1 MQCHGEPTK
10 YIFWGF
16 GSAMFNTSWKHY
28 NKEYFISEEMS
39 TEDIAMRTIAIEL
52 AKNRTATTFYFDN
65 IVFEIY
71 HEDPSVVMLW
81 NNIVTNSDLEGDDV
95 SCFKATVKRGGENF
109 IDYAPIVDGAGKGNS
124 RGIVVESK
132 DNPPESWDT
141 QFFVCLPQSVPAG
154 TKYRFSFDHK
164 ASQDAPITMQ
174 CHDEPS
180 DYIYY
185 GFGGDFSITTSWGHY
200 EHEGYITSEM
210 STDEKKMRTI
220 AIDLAHNTTATTFYF
235 DNIVFEI
242 EQPQEEEDESVT
254 ITADSKAMTY
264 GDDVPTLTFRF
275 SGATLK
281 GTPELSTTATK
292 TSPVGKYPIKV
303 ERGTVT
309 NEQVTFVDGTLT
321 ISKAAL
327 YVGVQ
332 DVTITEG
339 DAIPSFDLTYR
350 GFCNDDTEANAF
362 TTYPTARTTATSSS
376 KPGTYPITVSGGSA
390 TNYSLTYTQGTLTIL
405 AKAATTSWENI
416 VKNSDLEGDDVSCFF
431 VREDLAKDSLILNAT
446 IVNGA
451 GKDNSRGIVVHS
463 VDDASEGWNTQFF
476 VRLPQSLPVGAK
488 YRFSFDHKAS
498 QDASVN
504 MEVHQEPSDYIY
516 WGFGSTTCTTS
527 WDHYENEGV
536 VTLEM
541 STDEKQMRTIAIDLA
556 GNATATTFY
565 FDNIV
570 FEVYNGQG
578 EDESATIT
586 ADDKTMVY
594 GDDLPTLTYTS
605 SGVALEGTPKLTT
618 TATKTSPVGTYPIKV
633 ERGTVTNGQVTYVYG
648 ILTITKAPLTAK
660 ADDKTMQQ
668 GDKVPSLTISYSGW
682 KLDETENVLKTK
694 PTAKTTANSQ
704 SEPGTYRITVS
715 GGEAQNYDFTYES
728 GTLTVLQTSSFNL
741 SISST
746 GNGYVAYDGNTV
758 RGKMSTFSVGKG
770 TDAILKFIADD
781 GNRLKSVKVNGKDVT
796 STIVNNQYTVSDISA
811 STSIEVA
818 FEAIPTYSLNIV
830 ASGNGKAVY
839 GVTTIRNQSRDF
851 TLQEGV
857 SAVVSFTP
865 DEGYRIKSVIVNNI
879 DRTSQVSNGQ
889 ITISNIKQDTN
900 VEVSFEEIPPTT
912 HYLRITVSDN
922 GSVTYDGNSVRGT
935 TKSFDVVEGSYV
947 TIKIEADEGYQLKS
961 VKVNSTDVTANVVNG
976 QYTTD
981 KIMAFTRLNVEFEA
995 IPTFSMT
1002 IKSSAF
1008 GSVKYGDA
1016 VITNR
1021 TETFTVKEGTSAVL
1035 TFMADDNG
1043 RLLHILLNGENIT
1056 SELTNGQ
1063 YTISDIR
1070 ADQNIEAE
1078 YEEDVAKITE
1088 AGIAYSV
1095 VSYDERTVVL
1105 AAGNYDQVL
1114 TVPSRITAKG
1124 KTWRVVGVADDAL
1137 KDNPELA
1144 AIVWKPE
1151 VLFSGEVKNPNL
1163 LLYVKADQYAPEGI
1177 TNVIVGNMDNDE
1189 TLVAENIVLTEA
1201 ESGNNF
1207 YCPIAFTA
1215 KRISYKHN
1223 YSMITGFNTCQGW
1236 ETLVLPFDVS
1246 MIVNAKGTELVPY
1259 NSWRQGSNLRPFWL
1273 YQMTES
1279 GWQAENEIKA
1289 NVPYIIS
1296 MPNNELYQSSYN
1308 IAGNIQF
1315 IGNSVEVKTSDN
1327 LTIGRNGKKRLVA
1340 NYQNKAASSD
1350 IYALNVNN
1358 LWCQNTEA
1366 EREGSVFVIE
1376 SRAVHPF
1383 EAYMTIEGGNA
1394 PWMIPVFDNGVPTNI
1409 IEMERMRNVGNEEW
1423 YDLQGRKLQGAPT
1436 KSGIYIRNGKKIKK

>member
-1 MQCHGEPTK
+1 MRFRVLVLAIIGLFQLTIG
-10 YIFWGF
+10 
-16 GSAMFNTSWKHY
+16 GSV
-28 NKEYFISEEMS
+28 I
-39 TEDIAMRTIAIEL
+39 
-52 AKNRTATTFYFDN
+52 TTFAQTGQWVN
-65 IVFEIY
+65 IVE
-71 HEDPSVVMLW
+71 
-81 NNIVTNSDLEGDDV
+81 NSDLEGDDV
-95 SCFKATVKRGGENF
+95 SCFFTRENLAED
-109 IDYAPIVDGAGKGNS
+109 IELVPSTIVDGAGLDGS
-124 RGIVVESK
+124 RGIVVHSVDDPSETWNTQFFIRLLQSLPAGTKYRFSFDYKASQEANVSMQTHEEPSIYIHWDFGSTIFTTSWQHYEADGIITEEMSK
-132 DNPPESWDT
+132 DDVQMRSVAFNLAEIATATTYYFDNLVFEIYEGEEDPTPMSWANIVTNSDLEGSDVSCFYVCENLDGGKPTELATIVDGAGVDDSRGIVVQSVDDPTESWNT
-141 QFFVCLPQSVPAG
+141 QFFVRLPQSLPKG

-174 CHDEPS
+174 CHDEPG
-180 DYIYY
+180 DFIYY
-185 GFGGDFSITTSWGHY
+185 GFGGDFSVTTSWGHY
-200 EHEGYITSEM
+200 EREGYISSEM
-210 STDEKKMRTI
+210 SKADKQMRTI

-242 EQPQEEEDESVT
+242 YKEQGETEEESVT

-264 GDDVPTLTFRF
+264 GDDVPTLTFRS

-309 NEQVTFVDGTLT
+309 NANVTFVDGTLT
-321 ISKAAL
+321 VSKATL
-327 YVGVQ
+327 YVGVKNA
-332 DVTITEG
+332 TITEG
-339 DAIPSFDLTYR
+339 DPIPSFDLTYR

-362 TTYPTARTTATSSS
+362 TTYPTATTTATSSS
-376 KPGTYPITVSGGSA
+376 KPGTYPITVNGGSA

-405 AKAATTSWENI
+405 AK
-416 VKNSDLEGDDVSCFF
+416 G
-431 VREDLAKDSLILNAT
+431 
-446 IVNGA
+446 
-451 GKDNSRGIVVHS
+451 
-463 VDDASEGWNTQFF
+463 
-476 VRLPQSLPVGAK
+476 
-488 YRFSFDHKAS
+488 
-498 QDASVN
+498 
-504 MEVHQEPSDYIY
+504 
-516 WGFGSTTCTTS
+516 
-527 WDHYENEGV
+527 
-536 VTLEM
+536 
-541 STDEKQMRTIAIDLA
+541 
-556 GNATATTFY
+556 
-565 FDNIV
+565 
-570 FEVYNGQG
+570 
-578 EDESATIT
+578 DESATVT

-594 GDDLPTLTYTS
+594 GDDVPTLTYTS
-605 SGVALEGTPKLTT
+605 SGVALEGTPKLST
-618 TATKTSPVGTYPIKV
+618 TATKTSPVGTYPIKI

-660 ADDKTMQQ
+660 ADDKTMKQ
-668 GDKVPSLTISYSGW
+668 GDEVPSLTISYSGW
-682 KLDETENVLKTK
+682 KLDEKENVLKTK
-694 PTAKTTANSQ
+694 PTAKTTATSK
-704 SEPGTYRITVS
+704 SEPGNYRITVS
-715 GGEAQNYDFTYES
+715 GGDAQNYDFTYES
-728 GTLTVLQTSSFNL
+728 GILTVLQASSFELN
-741 SISST
+741 ISST
-746 GNGYVAYDGNTV
+746 GNGYVAYDGNIV
-758 RGKMSTFSVGKG
+758 RGKTSTFSVGKG
-770 TDAILKFIADD
+770 TNAILKFIADD

-1008 GSVKYGDA
+1008 GSVKYDDV

-1043 RLLHILLNGENIT
+1043 RLLRILLNGENIT

-1070 ADQNIEAE
+1070 ADQSVEAE
-1078 YEEDVAKITE
+1078 YEEDVTKLTE
-1088 AGIAYSV
+1088 AGVAYSV
-1095 VSYDERTVVL
+1095 MSYDERTVVL
-1105 AAGNYDQVL
+1105 AAGNYGEVL
-1114 TVPSRITAKG
+1114 TVPSKITAKG

>member
-1 MQCHGEPTK
+1 MYAQTGTWVNIVKNSDLEGDDVSCFFARENAAGDETVLPATIVDGAGVDDSRGIVVKSVDDAPEDWNTELFIRLPQTLPVGTKCRLSFDYKANTETDVSMQCHGEPTE

-16 GSAMFNTSWKHY
+16 GSATFNTSWQHF
-28 NKEYFISEEMS
+28 NREYIISEEMS
-39 TEDIAMRTIAIEL
+39 KDDIPMRTIAIEL

-65 IVFEIY
+65 IVFEIF
-71 HEDPSVVMLW
+71 HRDESVVMSW
-81 NNIVTNSDLEGDDV
+81 NNIVTNSDFEGGDV
-95 SCFKATVKRGGENF
+95 SCFYVCENLDGGTSTELAT
-109 IDYAPIVDGAGKGNS
+109 IVDGAGVNDS
-124 RGIVVESK
+124 RGIVVQSV
-132 DNPPESWDT
+132 DDPTESWNT
-141 QFFVCLPQSVPAG
+141 QFFVRLPQSLPVG

-174 CHDEPS
+174 CHDEPG

-185 GFGGDFSITTSWGHY
+185 GFGGDLSISTSWGHY

-362 TTYPTARTTATSSS
+362 TTNPKASTTATSSS

-405 AKAATTSWENI
+405 AK
-416 VKNSDLEGDDVSCFF
+416 G
-431 VREDLAKDSLILNAT
+431 
-446 IVNGA
+446 
-451 GKDNSRGIVVHS
+451 
-463 VDDASEGWNTQFF
+463 
-476 VRLPQSLPVGAK
+476 
-488 YRFSFDHKAS
+488 
-498 QDASVN
+498 
-504 MEVHQEPSDYIY
+504 
-516 WGFGSTTCTTS
+516 
-527 WDHYENEGV
+527 
-536 VTLEM
+536 
-541 STDEKQMRTIAIDLA
+541 
-556 GNATATTFY
+556 
-565 FDNIV
+565 
-570 FEVYNGQG
+570 
-578 EDESATIT
+578 DESATVT

-594 GDDLPTLTYTS
+594 GDDVPTLTYTS
-605 SGVALEGTPKLTT
+605 SGVALEGTPKLST
-618 TATKTSPVGTYPIKV
+618 TATKTSPVGTYPIKI

-818 FEAIPTYSLNIV
+818 FEVIPTYTLNIA
-830 ASGNGKAVY
+830 ASGNGNATY
-839 GVTTIRNQSRDF
+839 SGTTIRNQSNSF
-851 TLQEGV
+851 TLQEGS
-857 SAVVSFTP
+857 SAVISFTP
-865 DEGYRIKSVIVNNI
+865 DTQHRIKSVKVNNI

-889 ITISNIKQDTN
+889 ITVSDIKQDTN
-900 VEVSFEEIPPTT
+900 VEVSFEEIPPTN
-912 HYLRITVSDN
+912 HSVRITVSDN

-935 TKSFDVVEGSYV
+935 TKTFNVVEGSYV
-947 TIKIEADEGYQLKS
+947 TIKIDADEGYQLKS
-961 VKVNSTDVTANVVNG
+961 VKLNSTDVTANVVNS

-1008 GSVKYGDA
+1008 GSVKYDDV

-1043 RLLHILLNGENIT
+1043 RLLRILLNGENIT

-1070 ADQNIEAE
+1070 ADQSVEAE
-1078 YEEDVAKITE
+1078 YEEDVTKLTE
-1088 AGIAYSV
+1088 AGVAYSV
-1095 VSYDERTVVL
+1095 MSYDERTVVL
-1105 AAGNYDQVL
+1105 AAGNYGEVL
-1114 TVPSRITAKG
+1114 TVPSKITAKG
-1124 KTWRVVGVADDAL
+1124 KTWQVVGIADDAL
-1137 KDNPELA
+1137 KDNHELA

-1151 VLFSGEVKNPNL
+1151 ILFSGEVNNPNL
-1163 LLYVKADQYAPEGI
+1163 LLYVTADQYAPEGI
-1177 TNVIVGNMDNDE
+1177 TNVIVGNIDKNE

-1201 ESGNNF
+1201 ENDNNF
-1207 YCPIAFTA
+1207 YCPISFTA
-1215 KRISYKHN
+1215 KHISYEHN
-1223 YSMITGFNTCQGW
+1223 YSMISGYNTCQGW

-1246 MIVNAKGTELVPY
+1246 MIVNAKGTEIVPY
-1259 NSWRQGSNLRPFWL
+1259 NSWEYGSSLRPFWL
-1273 YQMTES
+1273 YQLTEN
-1279 GWQAENEIKA
+1279 GWQAGTGIKA

-1296 MPNNELYQSSYN
+1296 IPNNELYQSSYN
-1308 IAGNIQF
+1308 IAGNIEF
-1315 IGNSVEVKTSDN
+1315 VGNNVEVKASDN
-1327 LTIGRNGKKRLVA
+1327 KTTGRNGNKRFVA
-1340 NYQNKAASSD
+1340 NYQNKKASKE
-1350 IYALNVNN
+1350 IYAMNVNN
-1358 LWCQNTEA
+1358 LWCQNTDT
-1366 EREGSVFVIE
+1366 EREGSVFI
-1376 SRAVHPF
+1376 RNLRDVHPF
-1383 EAYMTIEGGNA
+1383 EAYMTLEGSNA
-1394 PWMIPVFDNGVPTNI
+1394 PWMISVFDNNVPTNI
-1409 IEMERMRNVGNEEW
+1409 VEIERMRNVGNEEW
-1423 YDLQGRKLQGAPT
+1423 YDLQGRKLQGEPT
-1436 KSGIYIRNGKKIKK
+1436 KQGIYIYKGKKVKK

>member
-109 IDYAPIVDGAGKGNS
+109 IDYATIVDGAGKGNS

-141 QFFVCLPQSVPAG
+141 QFFVCLPQSLPAG

-362 TTYPTARTTATSSS
+362 TTNPKASTTATSSS

-578 EDESATIT
+578 
-586 ADDKTMVY
+586 DDQA
-594 GDDLPTLTYTS
+594 S
-605 SGVALEGTPKLTT
+605 S
-618 TATKTSPVGTYPIKV
+618 
-633 ERGTVTNGQVTYVYG
+633 
-648 ILTITKAPLTAK
+648 
-660 ADDKTMQQ
+660 
-668 GDKVPSLTISYSGW
+668 
-682 KLDETENVLKTK
+682 
-694 PTAKTTANSQ
+694 
-704 SEPGTYRITVS
+704 
-715 GGEAQNYDFTYES
+715 
-728 GTLTVLQTSSFNL
+728 LQL

-746 GNGYVAYDGNTV
+746 GKGYVAYDGNTV
-758 RGKMSTFSVGKG
+758 RDKTSTFSVDKG
-770 TDAILKFIADD
+770 TSAILKFIADD
-781 GNRLKSVKVNGKDVT
+781 NNKLKSVKVNGKDVT

-912 HYLRITVSDN
+912 HSVRITASGN

-935 TKSFDVVEGSYV
+935 TNTFKVVEGSYV
-947 TIKIEADEGYQLKS
+947 TIMIEADEGYKLKS
-961 VKVNSTDVTANVVNG
+961 VKLNSKDVTADVANN

-981 KIMAFTRLNVEFEA
+981 KITAFTRLDVEFEA
-995 IPTFSMT
+995 IPSFSMT

-1008 GSVKYGDA
+1008 GSVKYDDV
-1016 VITNR
+1016 VISNR

-1043 RLLHILLNGENIT
+1043 RLLSIMLNGENIT

-1070 ADQNIEAE
+1070 SDQSIEAE
-1078 YEEDVAKITE
+1078 FVVDVTKITD
-1088 AGIAYSV
+1088 AGVAYTV
-1095 VSYDERTVVL
+1095 VSYDEGTVVL
-1105 AAGNYDQVL
+1105 AAGNYGQLL
-1114 TVPSRITAKG
+1114 TVPSQITAKG
-1124 KTWRVVGVADDAL
+1124 KTWQVVGVADDAL
-1137 KDNPELA
+1137 KDNQELA

-1151 VLFSGEVKNPNL
+1151 ILFSGEVKNPNL
-1163 LLYVKADQYAPEGI
+1163 LLYVKADQYAPADI
-1177 TNVIVGNMDNDE
+1177 TNVIVGNIDKNE
-1189 TLVAENIVLTEA
+1189 TLVAENVILTEA

-1207 YCPIAFTA
+1207 YCPISFTA
-1215 KRISYKHN
+1215 KHISYEHN
-1223 YSMITGFNTCQGW
+1223 YSMISGYNTCQGW
-1236 ETLVLPFDVS
+1236 ETIVLPFDVS
-1246 MIVNAKGTELVPY
+1246 MIINAKGTEIVPY
-1259 NSWRQGSNLRPFWL
+1259 STWEYGSRQRPFWL
-1273 YQMTES
+1273 YQLTES
-1279 GWQAENEIKA
+1279 GWQAAKDIMA
-1289 NVPYIIS
+1289 NTPYIIS
-1296 MPNNELYQSSYN
+1296 IPNNELYQSSYN
-1308 IAGNIQF
+1308 IAGNIEF
-1315 IGNSVEVKTSDN
+1315 VGNYVEVKASDN
-1327 LTIGRNGKKRLVA
+1327 MTTGRNGNKRFVA
-1340 NYQNKAASSD
+1340 NYQNKIASKE
-1350 IYALNVNN
+1350 IYAMNVNN
-1358 LWCQNTEA
+1358 LWCQNTDTEC
-1366 EREGSVFVIE
+1366 EGSVFI
-1376 SRAVHPF
+1376 RNLRDVHPF
-1383 EAYMTIEGGNA
+1383 EAYMTLEGGNA

-1409 IEMERMRNVGNEEW
+1409 AEIERMRTVRKEEW
-1423 YDLQGRKLQGAPT
+1423 YDLQGRKLQGSPT
-1436 KSGIYIRNGKKIKK
+1436 KGGIYIKNGKKIKK